1 MRHARCAIVAAAVVL
16 ASAPPASADP
26 IVVVQVANP
35 TALSASPL
43 VVEDFEDDTFLTGLG
58 FEGVRRVTSQ
68 AAASG
73 VTTSGTFGVI
83 SSTSPAGPID
93 IFFSQPIVSMGLT
106 FGNDAPEV
114 GQFTAFLDAFAAS
127 TFVGSVGVP
136 ANMNDFADQFIG
148 FNSSVAI
155 SRVRFRFG
163 AIDVYGVTP
172 FIDDVTFGPSTTTPA
187 TTPEPMSLLLFA
199 TGLAGV
205 AARCRRM
212 T

>member
-1 MRHARCAIVAAAVVL
+1 MAAAVVL
-16 ASAPPASADP
+16 ARAAAASADP

-35 TALSASPL
+35 TELSTRPL
-43 VVEDFEDDTFLTGLG
+43 VVEDFEDDTFLPGLG
-58 FEGVRRVTSQ
+58 FNGVRRVTSQ

-83 SSTSPAGPID
+83 SSTSPGGPID

-106 FGNDAPEV
+106 FGNDAPV
-114 GQFTAFLDAFAAS
+114 APHFTAFLDAFADS
-127 TFVGSVGVP
+127 TLVGSVGVA

-155 SRVRFRFG
+155 SHVRFHFG
-163 AIDVYGVTP
+163 PIDVFGVTP
-172 FIDDVTFGPSTTTPA
+172 FIDDVTFGPSTATPA
-187 TTPEPMSLLLFA
+187 ATPEPMSLLLFA